1 MWRLM
6 YGKYDALTSLLLQR
20 PHWFLN
26 VHRYLAWHGM
36 DDLSV
41 TTEFGVTFMLGSEL
55 VLNIFVKIQSHK
67 PLVAWSVISRHETK
81 ESRSKYNHSGQSG
94 ISSKAP
100 TASRCW
106 IRAVGDGP
114 ITILES
120 ASLTRASL
128 RSRKVGMIAPASH
141 NSARCQSFSESMKF
155 QCPLV
160 PTAILYFRMVSQS
173 NCCKLV
179 TLTGAKRSSFG
190 NGWTSCGE
198 KWSTSMLSKLIW
210 QPPWPTCILEDWIS
224 ISAYSIL

>member
-1 MWRLM
+1 
-6 YGKYDALTSLLLQR
+6 
-20 PHWFLN
+20 
-26 VHRYLAWHGM
+26 
-36 DDLSV
+36 
-41 TTEFGVTFMLGSEL
+41 MLGSEL

-81 ESRSKYNHSGQSG
+81 ESRIKYNHSGQSG

-141 NSARCQSFSESMKF
+141 NSARCQSFVLKEHEI
-155 QCPLV
+155 PV
-160 PTAILYFRMVSQS
+160 PTCTHSYSLLSDGLTI
-173 NCCKLV
+173 KL
-179 TLTGAKRSSFG
+179 LQIGDIGRGK
-190 NGWTSCGE
+190 E
-198 KWSTSMLSKLIW
+198 ILIW
-210 QPPWPTCILEDWIS
+210 KWMNIMWREMININVVQVDLTASLTDVHSRGLNFNIS
-224 ISAYSIL
+224 LFNPIKLGLLVSGR